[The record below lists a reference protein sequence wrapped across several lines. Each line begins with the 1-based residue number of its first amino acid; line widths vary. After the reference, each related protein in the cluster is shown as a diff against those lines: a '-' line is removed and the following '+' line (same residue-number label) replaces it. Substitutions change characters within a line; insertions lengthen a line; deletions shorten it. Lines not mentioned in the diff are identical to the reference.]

1 MSNVNYC
8 KNKETVPVIGC
19 HGKKSRIRDRFNL
32 NAVYF
37 EFWRGVRMGSS
48 KTKAQVSVL
57 KNNRVA
63 TKDPMEKVS
72 TGNFH
77 E

>member
-1 MSNVNYC
+1 MLIIAKTKKLRQLLVV
-8 KNKETVPVIGC
+8 TA
-19 HGKKSRIRDRFNL
+19 KKSRIRDRFNL

>member
-1 MSNVNYC
+1 MLIIAKTKKLCQLLVV
-8 KNKETVPVIGC
+8 TA
-19 HGKKSRIRDRFNL
+19 KKSRIRDRFNL

-57 KNNRVA
+57 ENNRVA